1 MIKWWWWWGLLKT
14 VHLKVVNVSLTMHVC
29 LSVCPCL
36 RPWSTTLRGFCW
48 SSQRTLTS
56 LAGLVHRD
64 ESVSLFSSSS
74 HTPTAFCWVSALVL
88 ALWCEWDSVN
98 IPCSQQMAY
107 KDKNSD
113 REHFHSAA
121 STTAQKCCLHACPF
135 ICLIIF
141 SLLKW
146 MQWLRGLGRVIN
158 KILCNTYRLRRVI
171 NNSECSSA
179 CLYIHRPSCSQLRH
193 GGYCNSPEIRQAD
206 ILCVRVSF
214 VCLTQPLCL
223 RLWQNP
229 PSLPA
234 KPAVIVVPLMRNSPS
249 LRPAEA
255 PQVLQATWF
264 LSLICVLS
272 VLSTTVFR
280 SLFTAFVGLRGRH
293 GASSWKLAH
302 WKFPANICQLGC
314 IVGNVEARHWDGRR
328 IWLLWFFRKNVTGP
342 IRLCCKIIK
351 NVKITWCFYPGLFI
365 MTVKFDYDVLW

>member
-1 MIKWWWWWGLLKT
+1 MIKWWWWWGGGGLLKT

-206 ILCVRVSF
+206 ILCQS
-214 VCLTQPLCL
+214 LL
-223 RLWQNP
+223 RLFNP
-229 PSLPA
+229 ASLSQTLTEPA
-234 KPAVIVVPLMRNSPS
+234 IFASETSCDCRAPHEKLTIAQARRGTPGTTGHVVPLSDLCS
-249 LRPAEA
+249 LC
-255 PQVLQATWF
+255 
-264 LSLICVLS
+264 SLYNIMS
-272 VLSTTVFR
+272 VFR
-280 SLFTAFVGLRGRH
+280 SLFTAFIGLRGRH

-351 NVKITWCFYPGLFI
+351 NVR
-365 MTVKFDYDVLW
+365 